1 MMGLAGPRLPAVF
14 LPDVVGLKDLAQGVG
29 RDRSPEARHDL
40 EYALLALLS
49 HRVRVEAAL
58 AGGHL
63 QRLLTWPGQR
73 ADDSQD
79 MDGKQRFR
87 GRECVS

>member
-1 MMGLAGPRLPAVF
+1 MGLAGPRFPAVL
-14 LPDVVGLKDLAQGVG
+14 LPDVVGLKGLAQGVG

-63 QRLLTWPGQR
+63 QRLVARPGQGT
-73 ADDSQD
+73 DDSGD
-79 MDGKQRFR
+79 LDGKQRFR

>member
-1 MMGLAGPRLPAVF
+1 VL
-14 LPDVVGLKDLAQGVG
+14 LPDVVGLKDLAQRIG

-58 AGGHL
+58 AGSYL
-63 QRLLTWPGQR
+63 QRLVTGPGQGT
-73 ADDSQD
+73 DDSGN
-79 MDGKQRFR
+79 MEDGKQRFR
-87 GRECVS
+87 GRECVSWNI

>member
-1 MMGLAGPRLPAVF
+1 ML

-49 HRVRVEAAL
+49 HRMRVEAAL
-58 AGGHL
+58 AGSYL
-63 QRLLTWPGQR
+63 QRLLAGPGQG
-73 ADDSQD
+73 ADDSGN
-79 MDGKQRFR
+79 MEEGKQRFR

>member
-1 MMGLAGPRLPAVF
+1 VF

-29 RDRSPEARHDL
+29 RDRPPEARHDL

-58 AGGHL
+58 AGSHL
-63 QRLLTWPGQR
+63 QRLVAGPGQGT
-73 ADDSQD
+73 DDSGN
-79 MDGKQRFR
+79 MEEGKQRFR
-87 GRECVS
+87 GRECVLWNI

>member
-1 MMGLAGPRLPAVF
+1 ML

-58 AGGHL
+58 AGSYL
-63 QRLLTWPGQR
+63 QRLVAGPGQGT
-73 ADDSQD
+73 DDSED
-79 MDGKQRFR
+79 IRGKQRFPR
-87 GRECVS
+87 GRCVSWNI